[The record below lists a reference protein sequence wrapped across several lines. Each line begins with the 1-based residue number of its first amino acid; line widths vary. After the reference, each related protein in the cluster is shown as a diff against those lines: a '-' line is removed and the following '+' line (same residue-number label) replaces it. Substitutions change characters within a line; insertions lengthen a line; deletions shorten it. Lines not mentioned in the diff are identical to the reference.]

1 METSVWLFL
10 QPCEVCKD
18 LCGATGFGAEG
29 AGWGGPE
36 VAVEFSIGVLL
47 QILVHV
53 TFAYIPTNGF
63 RWGCVPLRCLCEL
76 DIE

>member
-1 METSVWLFL
+1 MAFFVYLVRYVRICVVDMQVVL
-10 QPCEVCKD
+10 A
-18 LCGATGFGAEG
+18 LR
-29 AGWGGPE
+29 GGPE
-36 VAVEFSIGVLL
+36 VVVEFSIGVLL
-47 QILVHV
+47 QIVGHV